1 MGGLRSLLG
10 PLRAVLGR
18 SKGLCGWSWVAPRA
32 SVNAPGPLS
41 GPLWA
46 VLGRLG
52 VFVGGSGPSWI
63 RSWVLCWRSWAA
75 LEACVGGLGRSRGLC
90 WRSCAALG
98 AYVGGLG
105 SLLGP
110 MLAIILGRS
119 RDLCWRSLGA
129 RNAPQAPN
137 AGLDAKDAK
146 DPIALRAQYPFF
158 LEMCD
163 LHTLCAKICATYI
176 YIYAISAPTDMPC
189 DPPHIICLLLLL
201 RTSLKNISK
210 MNVLRVLDARQL
222 MQLGKKAV
230 F

>member
-1 MGGLRSLLG
+1 MWE
-10 PLRAVLGR
+10 VLGC
-18 SKGLCGWSWVAPRA
+18 SQVLCGPPWAALRA
-32 SVNAPGPLS
+32 SVGAPGPLS

-110 MLAIILGRS
+110 LLAVLGRLGPKNAKNIATLKMCLFLERE
-119 RDLCWRSLGA
+119 RDLRPGA
-129 RNAPQAPN
+129 R
-137 AGLDAKDAK
+137 
-146 DPIALRAQYPFF
+146 
-158 LEMCD
+158 
-163 LHTLCAKICATYI
+163 
-176 YIYAISAPTDMPC
+176 S
-189 DPPHIICLLLLL
+189 
-201 RTSLKNISK
+201 
-210 MNVLRVLDARQL
+210 
-222 MQLGKKAV
+222 
-230 F
+230 